1 VRANDD
7 PAVTPHARELLEL
20 ALPTVRDYALV
31 LMEPDG
37 TIAGWMCGAEDI
49 FGYTADEMVGKHIS
63 VLFEPGD
70 LDKRLDKYE
79 LSVAARDS
87 YSQDDRWHVRKDG
100 NRIWASGTVTALRD
114 ASGLRGFI
122 KLMRDRTD
130 VRISSEHRTNQFEAA
145 DDALSRTRRFLQTL
159 GHEMRNPLAPIRNSA
174 YIAAKASDDPRVRK
188 AAEVIGNQVAV
199 LERMAND
206 LMDISRLE
214 HRKLELQLTEFD
226 VRALLEEEAAGQRL
240 PATAK
245 DVRIETL
252 VPEQPLPVVADAS
265 RLRQA
270 VSNLLVNAIK
280 YTPPGGTI
288 WVKATQEADD
298 IVVRVQD
305 TGIGIAPDV
314 LPRIFELF
322 TQEARARDF
331 VPGGLGV
338 GLAIVA
344 QIAELHGGAAQARSA
359 GSGKGSEFMLRI
371 PRLGPPS
378 DTRGGSTER
387 GAA

>member
-1 VRANDD
+1 
-7 PAVTPHARELLEL
+7 VTPHARALLEL
-20 ALPTVRDYALV
+20 ALPTVRDHALV
-31 LMEPDG
+31 LLAPDG
-37 TIAGWMCGAEDI
+37 TICAWLCGAEDM
-49 FGYTADEMVGKHIS
+49 FGYTAEEMVGRHIS

-70 LDKRLDKYE
+70 IDKRLDKYE
-79 LSVAARDS
+79 LQVAARDS
-87 YSQDDRWHVRKDG
+87 YSQDDRWHLRKDG

-114 ASGLRGFI
+114 GSGLRGFI

-130 VRISSEHRTNQFEAA
+130 VRIDSEHRTNQFEAA
-145 DDALSRTRRFLQTL
+145 DDALSRTHRFLQTL
-159 GHEMRNPLAPIRNSA
+159 GHEMRNPLAPIRNAA

-206 LMDISRLE
+206 LMDVSRLE
-214 HRKLELQLTEFD
+214 HRKLELRVREFD
-226 VRALLEEEAAGQRL
+226 VRGLLEEEGAGQRL

-252 VPEQPLPVVADAS
+252 LPEQPLPVVADPI

-280 YTPPGGTI
+280 YTPAGGMI
-288 WVKATQEADD
+288 WLKATQEGDD
-298 IVVRVQD
+298 LVIRVQD
-305 TGIGIAPDV
+305 TGIGIAGEM

-322 TQEARARDF
+322 TQEARARDL

-344 QIAELHGGAAQARSA
+344 QIAELHGGVAQARSG
-359 GSGKGSEFMLRI
+359 GSGKGSEFTLRI
-371 PRLGPPS
+371 PRAGPPS
-378 DTRGGSTER
+378 GQRPGDHERGG
-387 GAA
+387 